1 MNNYVIY
8 IHTNKFN
15 NKRYVGMTINTERR
29 WRNDGIEYKPSSER
43 NQRPF
48 WNAIEKYG
56 WENFEHEIVEE
67 HLTFEEACE
76 KEKYYIELY
85 NTRDRNF
92 GYNVAEGGNGGK
104 IYKDHPKGMSGKK
117 HSEEWRRKHSERMKG
132 KNNPAYGRTWGNDG
146 PNTFNKVKRENYD
159 HPKGMLGKKHTE
171 ETKRRITETLKN
183 GKFCC
188 KPVKVIYPDG
198 NEVVFDSI
206 KECAN
211 YFNLTSS
218 SKAIRRLIQ
227 TGEPYEI
234 KWKNGYTKNLEVL
247 VGLRIVRIDNTEVT
261 YETKAS

>member
-132 KNNPAYGRTWGNDG
+132 KNNPAYGRTCPCAGWQQSRPPRGRKSMRLTPPG
-146 PNTFNKVKRENYD
+146 P
-159 HPKGMLGKKHTE
+159 GKSRS
-171 ETKRRITETLKN
+171 RRWCRN
-183 GKFCC
+183 RG
-188 KPVKVIYPDG
+188 V
-198 NEVVFDSI
+198 
-206 KECAN
+206 
-211 YFNLTSS
+211 
-218 SKAIRRLIQ
+218 
-227 TGEPYEI
+227 
-234 KWKNGYTKNLEVL
+234 
-247 VGLRIVRIDNTEVT
+247 
-261 YETKAS
+261 

>member
-15 NKRYVGMTINTERR
+15 NKKYVGMTSNIKKR
-29 WRNDGIEYKPSSER
+29 WRNNGLAYRPASEG

-117 HSEEWRRKHSERMKG
+117 HSEEW
-132 KNNPAYGRTWGNDG
+132 
-146 PNTFNKVKRENYD
+146 
-159 HPKGMLGKKHTE
+159 
-171 ETKRRITETLKN
+171 
-183 GKFCC
+183 
-188 KPVKVIYPDG
+188 
-198 NEVVFDSI
+198 
-206 KECAN
+206 
-211 YFNLTSS
+211 
-218 SKAIRRLIQ
+218 
-227 TGEPYEI
+227 
-234 KWKNGYTKNLEVL
+234 
-247 VGLRIVRIDNTEVT
+247 
-261 YETKAS
+261 